1 LHIVKKVYL
10 CIKQNRYIMKATLKF
25 QTSEQA
31 KTFASSWSR
40 ATSGGH
46 TLGDTDVT
54 VYNID
59 EQGKRFI
66 ETYVSK
72 LNK

>member
-1 LHIVKKVYL
+1 
-10 CIKQNRYIMKATLKF
+10 MKATLNF
-25 QTSEQA
+25 QNNKQA
-31 KTFASSWSR
+31 VEFSLAWSR

-59 EQGKRFI
+59 EKGKAFI
-66 ETYVSK
+66 DSYVNN

>member
-1 LHIVKKVYL
+1 
-10 CIKQNRYIMKATLKF
+10 MKATLNF
-25 QTSEQA
+25 QNNKQA
-31 KTFASSWSR
+31 LEFSLAWSR

-54 VYNID
+54 VYNVDAKGKAFID
-59 EQGKRFI
+59 A
-66 ETYVSK
+66 YVNN